1 MKTIFRKSVFC
12 TALLLC
18 AVVPSAFS
26 EPLQNIFGD
35 CKVASNDELDQMRG
49 GFSIN
54 TGSSQVLLSLGFQ
67 QVTYINGILA
77 AMTTLNLP
85 QISSAVSIPL
95 QQNFIPTQI
104 VQNGSGNIYIPPS
117 SLPSNVTTL
126 IQNNLNNQTISHMNI
141 INATISSKQ
150 LLNAMNIAST
160 MHQALSFSL
169 R

>member
-1 MKTIFRKSVFC
+1 MKTILRKSAIA
-12 TALLLC
+12 TALLLY
-18 AVVPSAFS
+18 AAMSSALP
-26 EPLQNIFGD
+26 EPVQNIFGD
-35 CKVASNDELDQMRG
+35 CKVASNEELGQMRG

-67 QVTYINGILA
+67 QVTFINGILA

-85 QISSAVSIPL
+85 QINSAAPIPL

-104 VQNGSGNIYIPPS
+104 VQSGPGNIYIPSS

-126 IQNNLNNQTISHMNI
+126 IQNSLNNQVINHMTI
-141 INATISSKQ
+141 INATIASKQ
-150 LLNAMNIAST
+150 LLNAMNIYT
-160 MHQALSFSL
+160 TLHQALSFSL